1 MLTSIGKYSK
11 SFFIKVLVGIIIL
24 PFLFWGMGDVFR
36 GGSQNVLVTID
47 SEKISTQEFSNYLN
61 RLNLSEEERNN
72 ASKSDLIDKIL
83 SDYTG
88 RKIIN
93 LEIEDLGINVTD
105 KSLKGIIINDQ
116 NFYKDGKFSRT
127 KYEKFLLQSSIAAP
141 AFEENIVKQEK
152 KRQLLNFLSGGIKV
166 SDFLIESEFKKENQT
181 KEIKYVDLNDYYN
194 NKPVQKNEIKK
205 IYDKNKDWFVEI
217 YKSLSYAEL
226 KPDLLVGNNEYN
238 ENFFKKIDK
247 IESDI
252 LDGINI
258 KKIVSANNLNLI
270 VTDQINK
277 KKINEKNIKF
287 NQINDKLFNKIFTIK
302 NINTPELINI
312 NNKYYIVEVSNISKK
327 NKPITDPEV
336 LDMIEAQIKIKDKFK
351 NNTKIV
357 KEISLGKFNFKEM
370 ESYSNKNNLKIK
382 YLKISN
388 IKENEIF
395 TESLN
400 RRIFETKDGSINLI
414 TDSMLSKNFI
424 IFTEKTIY
432 KTFNKKNANYKKYKS
447 KARLNFANRIYST
460 YDKSV
465 NKKYNVDFNSKA
477 IDRIKN
483 SF

>member
-11 SFFIKVLVGIIIL
+11 SFFIKILVGIIIL

-88 RKIIN
+88 RRIIN
-93 LEIEDLGINVTD
+93 LEIEDLGINVTN

-127 KYEKFLLQSSIAAP
+127 KYEKFLLQSSITAP
-141 AFEENIVKQEK
+141 AFEENIVEQEK

-194 NKPVQKNEIKK
+194 NKPVQKSEIKK

-226 KPDLLVGNNEYN
+226 KPDLLIGNNEYN

-258 KKIVSANNLNLI
+258 KKIVSANNSNLI
-270 VTDQINK
+270 ITDQINK
-277 KKINEKNIKF
+277 NKVNEKNIKF
-287 NQINDKLFNKIFTIK
+287 NQINDKLFKKIFIIK
-302 NINTPELINI
+302 SINTPELINI
-312 NNKYYIVEVSNISKK
+312 NNKYYIAEVNNISKK

-336 LDMIEAQIKIKDKFK
+336 LDMIEAQIKIKDKFE

-370 ESYSNKNNLKIK
+370 ESYANKNNLKIK
-382 YLKISN
+382 NLKITN

-400 RRIFETKDGSINLI
+400 KRIFETKDGSINLI

-424 IFTEKTIY
+424 IFTEKTTY
-432 KTFNKKNANYKKYKS
+432 KIFDKKNANYKKYKS
-447 KARLNFANRIYST
+447 KARLNLANRIYST
-460 YDKSV
+460 YDKGV